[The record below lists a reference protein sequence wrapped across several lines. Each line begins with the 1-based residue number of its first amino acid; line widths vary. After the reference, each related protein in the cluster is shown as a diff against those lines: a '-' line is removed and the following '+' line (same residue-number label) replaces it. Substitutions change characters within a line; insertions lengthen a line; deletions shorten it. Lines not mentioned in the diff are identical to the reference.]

1 MRVRLA
7 SSLVVGLLSVAITIG
22 ACSNESEG
30 QPCSTANGN
39 DDCNDGLVCVKPPNA
54 AATNAPTVCCPQDLS
69 QATTTECSVPSF
81 TLGDGSTAA
90 PETST
95 SGDGPA
101 ADVAADSSSDAATDG
116 ATDSTMP
123 EASGSEASGDAPADA
138 VTGQ

>member
-7 SSLVVGLLSVAITIG
+7 FSLVVCLLSTVVTVG

-39 DDCNDGLVCVKPPNA
+39 DDCDDGLVCVKPPNS

-69 QATTTECSVPSF
+69 QATTPECSVPSF

-101 ADVAADSSSDAATDG
+101 TDAAADTTSPDAATD
-116 ATDSTMP
+116 AAADRTTP
-123 EASGSEASGDAPADA
+123 EASGDAPADTA
-138 VTGQ
+138 TGQ